1 MAELQRALPAVPG
14 RQAYH
19 FSVPGTDA
27 SLALSVV
34 SFTATEKMG
43 EPVVV
48 HIELTHPQQLP
59 RADFLNRDAVFSIVA
74 DDGNVRKF
82 SGFIARFSTVR
93 NTKEF
98 TKYEI
103 ILKSHSARLEAV
115 TRNRI
120 FQQATTPDILAA
132 GLRAHGLREHQF
144 LFPLRR
150 QYPQHAFRMQYGM
163 TDLDYG
169 HMLQEKA
176 GIFSYIVETEYG
188 DQKAYG
194 DDIDHY
200 IYEPQLVVP
209 YREAAGLEAGGVEA
223 ITSLKTHTKTVPQ
236 SFVVADYNPDAAW
249 ERFRD
254 EANVVPQDET
264 TYGHAYV
271 YGTHHLDQAGAKW
284 EAQLRHEAAVARQ
297 VVYEGESN
305 VLALQCARVLEM
317 DEVLPDAPKGMVI
330 IDITH
335 SGARDKPYS
344 NSFRAIPA
352 DRRFRL
358 ELEPEK

>member
-1 MAELQRALPAVPG
+1 MADLQGALQAIPG
-14 RQAYH
+14 RQAYYL
-19 FSVPGTDA
+19 SVPGTDA
-27 SLALSVV
+27 ASALSVV

-43 EPVVV
+43 EPNVV

-59 RADFLNRDAVFSIVA
+59 RTDFLNRDAVFSIVA
-74 DDGNVRKF
+74 DDGTVRKF
-82 SGFIARFSTVR
+82 SGFIARFSTVQ
-93 NTKEF
+93 TTQDF
-98 TKYEI
+98 TKYEVV
-103 ILKSHSARLEAV
+103 LKSHSGRLEAV

-120 FQQATTPDILAA
+120 FQHATTPDILAE
-132 GLRAHGLREHQF
+132 GLRTHGLRDHQF
-144 LFPLRR
+144 LFRLRR

-163 TDLDYG
+163 TDAAYA

-176 GIFSYIVETEYG
+176 GIYSYILETEYG
-188 DQKAYG
+188 DEKVYG

-200 IYEPQLVVP
+200 IYDPQLVVP
-209 YREAAGLEAGGVEA
+209 YREAAGLEARGIEA
-223 ITSLKTHTKTVPQ
+223 ITSLKTHTKIVPQ
-236 SFVVADYNPDAAW
+236 SFMVADYNPDAAW
-249 ERFRD
+249 ERLRD
-254 EANVVPQDET
+254 EANVAPQDET
-264 TYGHAYV
+264 TYGQV
-271 YGTHHLDQAGAKW
+271 DVFGTHHLDQAGAGW
-284 EAQLRHEAAVARQ
+284 EAQLRHEAAIARQ
-297 VVYEGESN
+297 VVFEGESN

-330 IDITH
+330 IDITR